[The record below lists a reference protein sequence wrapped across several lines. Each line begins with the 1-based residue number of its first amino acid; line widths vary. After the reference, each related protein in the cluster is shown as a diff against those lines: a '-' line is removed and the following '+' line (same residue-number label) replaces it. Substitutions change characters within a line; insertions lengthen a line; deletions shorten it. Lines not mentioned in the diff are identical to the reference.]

1 MKILLIYFSL
11 LLNCIFHGT
20 INKRRERS
28 TEMYICIDLK
38 SFYASVEC
46 VRMGLNPMTTCLVVA
61 DASRTAK
68 TICLAVSPALKSFGI
83 PGRPRL
89 FEVNQRVKVV
99 NTERKFNAPGK
110 TLRGK
115 SSSYTELMGDRS
127 LALDF
132 IITPPRMAHYME
144 YSTKI
149 YNIYLQYI
157 APEDIHVYSVDE
169 VFIDCTNYL
178 KIYKISAR
186 DLAIKMIRHVLRE
199 TGITATV
206 GIGTNMY
213 LAKIAMDI
221 EAKHMPADEDG
232 VRIAELDEM
241 SYRQKLWSHT
251 PITDFWRVGKGYAK
265 KLADHGM
272 KTMGDVALCSHK
284 NEDLLYKMFGV
295 NAELLIDHAWGYEPC
310 TIAQIKAYRPQ
321 SNSLGSGQVLQC
333 PYSFEKAKL
342 IAREMTDLLVLE
354 LVEKR
359 LVTSQI
365 ILDVG
370 YDTESLTGYN
380 ADSFSGEITDD
391 RYGRKVPKPAHGS
404 SNLPCPC
411 SSTKIIT
418 DHMMELFDR
427 VVDPRLLVRRL
438 TVTAAQV
445 VRECDVKTQIC
456 FEQMDMFT
464 DYEAARRDA
473 EQEKQELE
481 REKKI
486 QKAVISIKKKHGKNA
501 LIKGMNLCE
510 GATTISRNGQIG
522 GHKA

>member
-1 MKILLIYFSL
+1 
-11 LLNCIFHGT
+11 
-20 INKRRERS
+20 
-28 TEMYICIDLK
+28 MYICIDLK

-68 TICLAVSPALKSFGI
+68 TICLAVSPALKSFGV

-89 FEVNQRVKVV
+89 FEVNQKVKEV
-99 NTERKFNAPGK
+99 NSERKMNAPGRV
-110 TLRGK
+110 LRGK
-115 SSSYTELMGDRS
+115 SSSYTELMGDKS

-132 IITPPRMAHYME
+132 IVTPPRMAHYME
-144 YSTKI
+144 YSTQI
-149 YNIYLQYI
+149 YNIYLNYI

-178 KIYKISAR
+178 KIYGISAR
-186 DLAIKMIRHVLRE
+186 ELAIKMIRHVLRE

-241 SYRQKLWSHT
+241 KYRQKLWSHT

-284 NEDLLYKMFGV
+284 NEELLYKMFGV

-321 SNSLGSGQVLQC
+321 SNSLGSGQVLSE
-333 PYSFEKAKL
+333 PYTFDKAKL

-380 ADSFSGEITDD
+380 EGRFSGEITDD

-418 DHMMELFDR
+418 EHMMALFDR
-427 VVDPRLLVRRL
+427 VVNPTLLVRRL

-445 VRECDVKTQIC
+445 IRERDVKSEPC
-456 FEQMDMFT
+456 YEQMDMFT
-464 DYEAARRDA
+464 DYSAQKQEK
-473 EQEKQELE
+473 EQEKHELE
-481 REKKI
+481 REKRI
-486 QKAVISIKKKHGKNA
+486 QEAVISIKKKHGKNA

>member
-1 MKILLIYFSL
+1 
-11 LLNCIFHGT
+11 
-20 INKRRERS
+20 
-28 TEMYICIDLK
+28 MYICIDLK

-46 VRMGLNPMTTCLVVA
+46 AELGLNPMNTCLVVA

-68 TICLAVSPALKSFGI
+68 TICLAVSPALKSFGV

-89 FEVNQRVKVV
+89 FEVIQKVNEV
-99 NTERKFNAPGK
+99 NAERKRRAPNRTFIGRS
-110 TLRGK
+110 T
-115 SSSYTELMGDRS
+115 SATELLADRS
-127 LALDF
+127 LALDY
-132 IITPPRMAHYME
+132 IVTPPRMSYYME
-144 YSTKI
+144 YSTRI
-149 YNIYLQYI
+149 YNIYLRYI

-178 KIYKISAR
+178 KIYNITAR
-186 DLAIKMIRHVLRE
+186 ELAIKMIREVLRE

-221 EAKHMPADEDG
+221 EAKHMRADADG

-241 SYRQKLWSHT
+241 SYRRNLWSHT
-251 PITDFWRVGKGYAK
+251 PITDFWRVGQGYAK

-272 KTMGDVALCSHK
+272 KTMGDIALCSVK

-295 NAELLIDHAWGYEPC
+295 NAELLIDHAWGWEPC
-310 TIAQIKAYRPQ
+310 TIAQIKAYRPS
-321 SNSLGSGQVLQC
+321 SNSLGSGQVLQH

-359 LVTSQI
+359 LVTSQMV
-365 ILDVG
+365 LDVG
-370 YDTESLTGYN
+370 YDTESLAGGNSNKY
-380 ADSFSGEITDD
+380 SGDTAVD
-391 RYGRKVPKPAHGS
+391 RYGRRVPKPAHGS
-404 SNLPCPC
+404 INLPCPC

-418 DHMMELFDR
+418 EHMMQLFDR
-427 VVDPRLLVRRL
+427 IVDPALLVRRL
-438 TVTAAQV
+438 TVTAAFV
-445 VRECDVKTQIC
+445 VREGDIKENIG
-456 FEQMDMFT
+456 FEQMDIFT
-464 DYEAARRDA
+464 DYEAIKQKK

-486 QKAVISIKKKHGKNA
+486 QAAVISIKKKHGKNA
-501 LIKGMNLCE
+501 LIKGMNLE
-510 GATTISRNGQIG
+510 DGATTVSRNRQIG